1 MMSNES
7 LSDEHFTYYYLSSS
21 THLLL
26 FLPKKVA
33 SFHPSS
39 RISDVNTPNYEPS
52 TVHCARS
59 PARGIR
65 TVKGNTTVSNWK
77 GKSAIKLE
85 FFLYYTVSI
94 LDPEPISRSSPPKEA
109 SIHIDLRIE
118 KALQNLSCSDLS
130 EKDNASEF
138 DWKKYMLSEHEE
150 IKSDELE
157 SNLDA
162 TRARDETF
170 RIRNGP
176 ERMSFVDTNTEDT
189 NSSDI

>member
-1 MMSNES
+1 MRTSPTNISHIIIS
-7 LSDEHFTYYYLSSS
+7 LHRPTCYYSCRNRQR
-21 THLLL
+21 
-26 FLPKKVA
+26 VA

-39 RISDVNTPNYEPS
+39 RIFDPNYEPF
-52 TVHCARS
+52 TAHIAHDPMYEALERS
-59 PARGIR
+59 
-65 TVKGNTTVSNWK
+65 KGTQQYQI
-77 GKSAIKLE
+77 GKE
-85 FFLYYTVSI
+85 RV

-118 KALQNLSCSDLS
+118 KALQNLSCSDPS

-138 DWKKYMLSEHEE
+138 DWKKYMLSEHEG

-157 SNLDA
+157 SNSDA
-162 TRARDETF
+162 LRARDETF